1 MGLYLMAFSW
11 AGLGATAW
19 VWTKV
24 LVGLGLVIFVHE
36 LGHFVVAKLCGVKC
50 EKFYLGFDIGGLKLC
65 KFTRGET
72 EYGIGI
78 LPLGGYV
85 KMLGQ
90 EDNPARLRA
99 EIERARLQRSGG
111 ETSAEA
117 AGTPGTPERAPSP
130 QEIAAAEQALFDPRS
145 YLAKSVPQRMAIIS
159 AGVIMN
165 VVFAFLA
172 AMLAYGIGV
181 KEAEPVIGA
190 VFPGAAAWRADL
202 KPGDRIEEMGGQQ
215 IERWEDVRRRITLGD
230 VAQGVRMLVRRP
242 DEEQP
247 LEITVYP
254 ERVHLAPAIGAFSG
268 LTTTLS
274 DEYPVEPGSAAAS
287 ARPRFQGGDCIV
299 KIDGHAI
306 VTYRDFREQLALHPD
321 KTLKVTVERR
331 VKESDGTS
339 AASGRTEET
348 TMEVPPSPVRDLG
361 MVMEMGPITAI
372 QDDSPAAAAKVPWK
386 DTIFTIQPGDVLL
399 RIDGRPPEDPTFLPE
414 WFRREWFRRRSETSP
429 QVTLTVQREGTSVDI
444 PVRLRRT
451 DRYEPPFLP
460 GNPLS
465 IPSLGIAFQVTNRVA
480 RVIPGGPAET
490 AGVNPGDAVVAAQV
504 LMPELESV
512 PEGEQKA
519 FKELAEDYKKETEFG
534 DEKPNWPYFFTIL
547 QAAPEGSRVKLQ
559 LEDGRTVTLEPQ
571 AAKDW
576 FQPGRGF
583 LFEPD
588 SFTRTAQSFGEA
600 VSLGAQETWDS
611 LTAVF
616 RMLEK
621 LGTGQVSPKALG
633 GPVAIFRLAG
643 HEASRGTSKL
653 LIFLTLLSANLALL
667 NFLPIPVLDGGHMV
681 FLAYEGITRKPP
693 NESVQ
698 AHLTFVGLI
707 LLLALLVWVCVLDFG
722 VVPRF

>member
-1 MGLYLMAFSW
+1 LGLYLIAFSW
-11 AGLGATAW
+11 ADLGTTAW

-65 KFTRGET
+65 KFTRGGT

-99 EIERARLQRSGG
+99 EIERARLQQSASEAPPGPPGSSG
-111 ETSAEA
+111 A
-117 AGTPGTPERAPSP
+117 PERAPSP

-159 AGVIMN
+159 AGVTMN

-172 AMLAYGIGV
+172 AMLAYSIGV
-181 KEAEPVIGA
+181 EEVKPVIGA
-190 VFPGAAAWRADL
+190 VFPGEAAWRAGL
-202 KPGDRIEEMGGQQ
+202 MPGDRIEEMAGREIG
-215 IERWEDVRRRITLGD
+215 RWEDVRRSISLGD
-230 VAQGVRMLVRRP
+230 IAHGVATAIRRP
-242 DEEQP
+242 GEKEP
-247 LEITVYP
+247 REITIYP
-254 ERVHLAPAIGAFSG
+254 DRVHLIPTMGATSG

-274 DEYPVEPGSAAAS
+274 DGLWAAPGSAAAS
-287 ARPRFQGGDCIV
+287 ARPSLQGGDRIV
-299 KIDGHAI
+299 KIDGHPIAD
-306 VTYRDFREQLALHPD
+306 YRDLRIQLALHPD
-321 KTLKVTVERR
+321 KILKVTAQRR
-331 VKESDGTS
+331 VKQSGGTS
-339 AASGRTEET
+339 AAPGPLEEIT
-348 TMEVPPSPVRDLG
+348 ADVPPSPVRDLG
-361 MVMEMGPITAI
+361 VVMKMGPITAI
-372 QDDSPAAAAKVPWK
+372 QDGSPAAAASVQWK
-386 DTIFTIQPGDVLL
+386 GAIFTIQPGDAIL
-399 RIDGRPPEDPTFLPE
+399 RIDGRPPEDPMLLPE
-414 WFRREWFRRRSETSP
+414 WFRRREATSP
-429 QVTLTVQREGTSVDI
+429 QVTLTLERDGEAVDVPI
-444 PVRLRRT
+444 RLRRADFY
-451 DRYEPPFLP
+451 DRPVLE

-465 IPSLGIAFQVTNRVA
+465 IPSLGIAFQVTSVVERVA
-480 RVIPGGPAET
+480 PKGPAAE
-490 AGVNPGDAVVAAQV
+490 AGVKGGDEVVAGQV
-504 LMPELESV
+504 LLPDLESV
-512 PEGEQKA
+512 PESDRKA
-519 FKELAEDYKKETEFG
+519 FAELIRNYREETEFG
-534 DEKPNWPYFFTIL
+534 DEKPNWPCFFSVVQTSP
-547 QAAPEGSRVKLQ
+547 AGSRVSLRLK
-559 LEDGRTVTLEPQ
+559 DDRTVTMDPRPAQ
-571 AAKDW
+571 DW
-576 FQPGRGF
+576 FRPDRGF

-600 VSLGAQETWDS
+600 VSLGARETWDS

-643 HEASRGTSKL
+643 YEASRGTSKL

-681 FLAYEGITRKPP
+681 FLAYEGITRKTP
-693 NESVQ
+693 NENVQ

-722 VVPRF
+722 IVPRF

>member
-1 MGLYLMAFSW
+1 MAFSL
-11 AGLGATAW
+11 ADLGATAW
-19 VWTKV
+19 VWSKV
-24 LVGLGLVIFVHE
+24 LIGLGLVIFVHE

-99 EIERARLQRSGG
+99 EIERARQQQSGN
-111 ETSAEA
+111 EA
-117 AGTPGTPERAPSP
+117 PAGTAAPSEAPERAPSP
-130 QEIAAAEQALFDPRS
+130 QEIAAAERALFDPRS

-159 AGVIMN
+159 AGVAMN
-165 VVFAFLA
+165 VVFAFVA
-172 AMLAYGIGV
+172 AMIAYGIGV

-190 VFPGAAAWRADL
+190 VFPGEAAWQADL
-202 KPGDRIEEMGGQQ
+202 MPGDRIEEIGGKK

-242 DEEQP
+242 GVEQP

-254 ERVHLAPAIGAFSG
+254 QRVHLAPAIGAFSG

-274 DEYPVEPGSAAAS
+274 GKYPVNPGSAAAE
-287 ARPRFQGGDCIV
+287 ARPPLEPGDRIV
-299 KIDGHAI
+299 KVNGRPIAA
-306 VTYRDFREQLALHPD
+306 YRDVREQLALHPD
-321 KTLKVTVERR
+321 QTLKVTVQRR
-331 VKESDGTS
+331 VKAAGDPS
-339 AASGRTEET
+339 ATPSRTEELT
-348 TMEVPPSPVRDLG
+348 VEVPPRRVRDLG
-361 MVMEMGPITAI
+361 IVMEMGPVTAI
-372 QDDSPAAAAKVPWK
+372 QDGSPAADAEVQWK
-386 DTIFTIQPGDVLL
+386 GEAFTIQPGDAIL
-399 RIDGRPPEDPTFLPE
+399 RIDGRAHEDPMFLPE
-414 WFRREWFRRRSETSP
+414 WFRRRAATAP
-429 QVTLTVQREGTSVDI
+429 QVTLTVQRDGEAVDV
-444 PVRLRRT
+444 PVRLRPT

-460 GNPLS
+460 GNALS
-465 IPSLGIAFQVTNRVA
+465 VPSLGVAFQVTNRVA
-480 RVIPGGPAET
+480 RVIPGGPAEM
-490 AGVNPGDAVVAAQV
+490 AGVNPGDVVLAAEV
-504 LMPELESV
+504 LLPDLKSV

-519 FKELAEDYKKETEFG
+519 FKELARDYEEETEFG
-534 DEKPNWPYFFTIL
+534 DEKRNWPYFFTAL
-547 QAAPEGSRVKLQ
+547 QTAPEGSRVWLKL
-559 LEDGRTVTLEPQ
+559 EGGRELTLEPQ

-576 FQPGRGF
+576 FEPDRGL
-583 LFEPD
+583 LFEQD
-588 SFTRTAQSFGEA
+588 SFTRTAESFSGA
-600 VSLGAQETWDS
+600 VSLGARETWDS

-633 GPVAIFRLAG
+633 GPVAIFRVAG

-681 FLAYEGITRKPP
+681 FLAYEGITRRPP
-693 NESVQ
+693 NENVQ

-722 VVPRF
+722 IVPRF